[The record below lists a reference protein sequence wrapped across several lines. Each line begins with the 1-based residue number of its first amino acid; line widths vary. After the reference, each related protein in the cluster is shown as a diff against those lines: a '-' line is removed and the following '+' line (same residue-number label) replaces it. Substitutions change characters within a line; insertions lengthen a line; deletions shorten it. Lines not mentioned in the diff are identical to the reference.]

1 MVSLGMQ
8 SQRPTFQIQLLGDH
22 AIVYK
27 INTGQLKD
35 IDPNLLA
42 FTQFVTNE
50 KINGIKDIILA
61 YDTLTL
67 VYDILHFD
75 SNPFLFAHTIL
86 QAFNNASKNNI
97 VSIERRSMIEIP
109 VCYDESLGS
118 DLENAV
124 KALNCSIDE
133 LIQQHSEKIY
143 TVYCLGF
150 LPGFAYMGEVHHAIQ
165 LPRHP
170 SPRSKVLAGSVG
182 IAGKQTGIYPMNS
195 PGGWQ
200 IIGRTPIKIFD
211 PTSTSLTLF
220 KAGDQVRFKPIDLK
234 LFHTLNAHEDVH

>member
-35 IDPNLLA
+35 IDQDLLA
-42 FTQFVTNE
+42 FTQFVMDE
-50 KINGIKDIILA
+50 KIKGLKDIILA

-86 QAFNNASKNNI
+86 EAFNASKKSLNAIDNK
-97 VSIERRSMIEIP
+97 SIIEIP
-109 VCYDESLGS
+109 VCYDASLGI
-118 DLENAV
+118 DLQNAV
-124 KALNCSIDE
+124 KASNCSIDE
-133 LIQQHSEKIY
+133 LIQQHSDKIY

-150 LPGFAYMGEVHHAIQ
+150 LPGFAYMGDVPNAIQ

-211 PTSTSLTLF
+211 PTSTTLTLF
-220 KAGDQVRFKPIDLK
+220 KAGDQIKFKPIDLE
-234 LFHTLNAHEDVH
+234 LFHTLNAHEDVD

>member
-1 MVSLGMQ
+1 MQ
-8 SQRPTFQIQLLGDH
+8 SQRPIFQIQLLGDH

-27 INTGQLKD
+27 LTTGQLKD
-35 IDPNLLA
+35 LDQDLLA
-42 FTQFVTNE
+42 FTQFVTDE
-50 KINGIKDIILA
+50 KIPGIKDIILA

-67 VYDILHFD
+67 VYDILYFD

-86 QAFNNASKNNI
+86 DKFNASKKDLIGLGNK
-97 VSIERRSMIEIP
+97 SIIEIP
-109 VCYDESLGS
+109 VCYDLSLGI
-118 DLENAV
+118 DLQHAV
-124 KALNCSIDE
+124 NTSNCSIE
-133 LIQQHSEKIY
+133 TLIHQHSEKIY

-150 LPGFAYMGEVHHAIQ
+150 LPGFAYMGDVPNGIQ

-182 IAGKQTGIYPMNS
+182 IAGKQTGIYPSTS

-211 PTSTSLTLF
+211 PTSPSLTLF
-220 KAGDQVRFKPIDLK
+220 KAGDHVKFKPIDLA
-234 LFHTLNAHEDVH
+234 LFHTLNAHKDVD

>member
-86 QAFNNASKNNI
+86 EAFNNASKNNI
-97 VSIERRSMIEIP
+97 VSIKRRSMIEIP
-109 VCYDESLGS
+109 VCYDESLGI

>member
-1 MVSLGMQ
+1 MQ

-35 IDPNLLA
+35 IDPTLLA
-42 FTQFVTNE
+42 FTQFVMNE
-50 KINGIKDIILA
+50 KINGLKDIILA

-67 VYDILHFD
+67 IYDILHFD
-75 SNPFLFAHTIL
+75 SNPYLFAHTIL
-86 QAFNNASKNNI
+86 EAFNASKNNI
-97 VSIERRSMIEIP
+97 VSIEERSIIEIP
-109 VCYDESLGS
+109 VCYDTSLGI
-118 DLENAV
+118 DLQNAV
-124 KALNCSIDE
+124 KASKCSIAE
-133 LIQQHSEKIY
+133 LVQQHSEKIY

-150 LPGFAYMGEVHHAIQ
+150 LPGFAYMGEVPNAIQ

-211 PTSTSLTLF
+211 KDPAILGKLS
-220 KAGDQVRFKPIDLK
+220 AGNRIQFYPIDFAEFEK
-234 LFHTLNAHEDVH
+234 LNEYK

>member
-1 MVSLGMQ
+1 MQ

-86 QAFNNASKNNI
+86 EAFNNASKNNI
-97 VSIERRSMIEIP
+97 VSIERRSIIEIP
-109 VCYDESLGS
+109 VCYDESLGI

-150 LPGFAYMGEVHHAIQ
+150 LPGFAYMGEVPHAIQ

>member
-1 MVSLGMQ
+1 MQ

-35 IDPNLLA
+35 IDPTLLA
-42 FTQFVTNE
+42 FTQFVMNE
-50 KINGIKDIILA
+50 KINGLKDIILA

-67 VYDILHFD
+67 IYDIIYFD
-75 SNPFLFAHTIL
+75 SNPYLFAHTIL
-86 QAFNNASKNNI
+86 EEVNASKNNM
-97 VSIERRSMIEIP
+97 VSIEERSIIEIP
-109 VCYDESLGS
+109 VCYDMSLGI
-118 DLENAV
+118 DLQNAV
-124 KALNCSIDE
+124 KASKCSIAE
-133 LIQQHSEKIY
+133 LVQQHSEKIY

-150 LPGFAYMGEVHHAIQ
+150 LPGFAYMGEVPNAIQ

-211 PTSTSLTLF
+211 PTSASLTLF
-220 KAGDQVRFKPIDLK
+220 KAGDQVKFKPIDLE
-234 LFHTLNAHEDVH
+234 LFHTLNAHEDVD

>member
-1 MVSLGMQ
+1 LI
-8 SQRPTFQIQLLGDH
+8 QIL
-22 AIVYK
+22 
-27 INTGQLKD
+27 
-35 IDPNLLA
+35 
-42 FTQFVTNE
+42 
-50 KINGIKDIILA
+50 
-61 YDTLTL
+61 
-67 VYDILHFD
+67 
-75 SNPFLFAHTIL
+75 
-86 QAFNNASKNNI
+86 
-97 VSIERRSMIEIP
+97 VSIEKKSIIEIP
-109 VCYDESLGS
+109 VCYDASLGI
-118 DLENAV
+118 DLQNAV
-124 KALNCSIDE
+124 KASNCSIDE

-150 LPGFAYMGEVHHAIQ
+150 LPGFAYMGEVPHAIQ

-220 KAGDQVRFKPIDLK
+220 KVGDQVRFKPIDLK
-234 LFHTLNAHEDVH
+234 LFHTLNTHEDVH

>member
-27 INTGQLKD
+27 INTEQLKG
-35 IDPNLLA
+35 IDQDLLA
-42 FTQFVTNE
+42 FTQFLTNQ
-50 KINGIKDIILA
+50 KINGLKDIILA

-86 QAFNNASKNNI
+86 DAFNASKKCLNAIENK
-97 VSIERRSMIEIP
+97 SIIEVP
-109 VCYDESLGS
+109 VCYDTSLGI
-118 DLENAV
+118 DLQNAV
-124 KALNCSIDE
+124 KTSNCSIDE

-150 LPGFAYMGEVHHAIQ
+150 LPGFAYMGDVPNAIQ

-170 SPRSKVLAGSVG
+170 SPRSKVFAGSVG

-211 PTSTSLTLF
+211 PTSTTLTLF
-220 KAGDQVRFKPIDLK
+220 KAGDQIKFKPIDLE
-234 LFHTLNAHEDVH
+234 LFHTLNANKDVH

>member
-1 MVSLGMQ
+1 MQ

-35 IDPNLLA
+35 LDANLLE
-42 FTQFVTNE
+42 FTQFMMDE
-50 KINGIKDIILA
+50 KVNGIKDIILA

-67 VYDILHFD
+67 VYDILQFD

-86 QAFNNASKNNI
+86 EKFNASIKSLNAIENK
-97 VSIERRSMIEIP
+97 SIIEIP
-109 VCYDESLGS
+109 VCYDASLGI
-118 DLENAV
+118 DLQNAV
-124 KALNCSIDE
+124 KASNCSMDE
-133 LIQQHSEKIY
+133 LIQQHSDKIY

-150 LPGFAYMGEVHHAIQ
+150 LPGFAYMGDVPDAIQ

-211 PTSTSLTLF
+211 PTSTTLTLF
-220 KAGDQVRFKPIDLK
+220 KAGDQVKFKPIDLE
-234 LFHTLNAHEDVH
+234 LFHTLNAHEDVD

>member
-1 MVSLGMQ
+1 MQ

-35 IDPNLLA
+35 IDPTLLA
-42 FTQFVTNE
+42 FTQFITDE
-50 KINGIKDIILA
+50 KFNGLKDIILA

-75 SNPFLFAHTIL
+75 SNPYLFAHTIL
-86 QAFNNASKNNI
+86 EAFNASKKNI
-97 VSIERRSMIEIP
+97 VSIEERSIIEIP
-109 VCYDESLGS
+109 VCYDMSLGI

-124 KALNCSIDE
+124 NASNCSIAE
-133 LIQQHSEKIY
+133 LVKQHSEKIY

-150 LPGFAYMGEVHHAIQ
+150 LPGFAYMGEVPNAIQ

-211 PTSTSLTLF
+211 PTSASLTLF
-220 KAGDQVRFKPIDLK
+220 KAGDQVKFKPIDLE
-234 LFHTLNAHEDVH
+234 LFHTLNAHEDVD

>member
-1 MVSLGMQ
+1 MQ
-8 SQRPTFQIQLLGDH
+8 SQRPIFQIQLLGDH

-27 INTGQLKD
+27 LTTGQFKD
-35 IDPNLLA
+35 IDQDLLA

-50 KINGIKDIILA
+50 KIKGIKDIILA

-67 VYDILHFD
+67 VYDILYFD

-86 QAFNNASKNNI
+86 EKFNTSKKSLNALKNK
-97 VSIERRSMIEIP
+97 SIIEIP
-109 VCYDESLGS
+109 VCYDLSLGI
-118 DLENAV
+118 DLQDAV
-124 KALNCSIDE
+124 SKSNSSIE
-133 LIQQHSEKIY
+133 TFIKQHSEKIY

-150 LPGFAYMGEVHHAIQ
+150 LPGFAYMGDVPNAIQ

-182 IAGKQTGIYPMNS
+182 IAGKQTGIYPSTS

-200 IIGRTPIKIFD
+200 IIGRTPNKIFD
-211 PTSTSLTLF
+211 PNSPSLTLF
-220 KAGDQVRFKPIDLK
+220 KAGDQVKFKPIDLE
-234 LFHTLNAHEDVH
+234 LFHTLNAHEDVN

>member
-86 QAFNNASKNNI
+86 EAFNNASKNNI
-97 VSIERRSMIEIP
+97 VSIERRSIIEIP

-200 IIGRTPIKIFD
+200 IIGRTPIKIFY

>member
-1 MVSLGMQ
+1 MQ

-27 INTGQLKD
+27 INTGQLKG
-35 IDPNLLA
+35 IDQDLLA
-42 FTQFVTNE
+42 FNQFLTNE
-50 KINGIKDIILA
+50 QINGLKDIILA

-86 QAFNNASKNNI
+86 DRFNASKKSLNAIENK
-97 VSIERRSMIEIP
+97 SIIEIP
-109 VCYDESLGS
+109 VCYTQSLGI
-118 DLENAV
+118 DLQNAV
-124 KALNCSIDE
+124 KASNCSIDE
-133 LIQQHSEKIY
+133 LIQQHSDKIY

-150 LPGFAYMGEVHHAIQ
+150 LPGFAYMGDLPKAIQ

-182 IAGKQTGIYPMNS
+182 IAGKQTGIYPSTS

-211 PTSTSLTLF
+211 PISPSLSLF
-220 KAGDQVRFKPIDLK
+220 KAGDQVKFKPIDLE
-234 LFHTLNAHEDVH
+234 LFHTLNAHEDVD

>member
-1 MVSLGMQ
+1 MQNLGKQ
-8 SQRPTFQIQLLGDH
+8 FQVQLLGDH
-22 AIVYK
+22 AILIK
-27 INTGQLKD
+27 LSKGFNEG
-35 IDPNLLA
+35 IDHDLLA
-42 FTQFVTNE
+42 LAAYLKRQ
-50 KINGIKDIILA
+50 KITGIKDIILA
-61 YDTLTL
+61 YDNLTL
-67 VYDILHFD
+67 VYDILDFD
-75 SNPFLFAHTIL
+75 ANPYLFVNQLVATYIAEASNH
-86 QAFNNASKNNI
+86 NASNSKGRL
-97 VSIERRSMIEIP
+97 IEVP
-109 VCYDESLGS
+109 VCYDVSLGI
-118 DLENAV
+118 DLQNAV
-124 KALNCSIDE
+124 KASNCSIDE

-150 LPGFAYMGEVHHAIQ
+150 LPGFAYMGEVPHAIQ

-220 KAGDQVRFKPIDLK
+220 NAGDQVKFKPIDLE

>member
-86 QAFNNASKNNI
+86 EAFNNASKNNI
-97 VSIERRSMIEIP
+97 VSIKRRSMIEIP

-150 LPGFAYMGEVHHAIQ
+150 LPGFAYMGEVPHAIQ

>member
-27 INTGQLKD
+27 INTEQLKG
-35 IDPNLLA
+35 IDQDLLA
-42 FTQFVTNE
+42 FTQFLTNQ
-50 KINGIKDIILA
+50 KINGLKDIILA

-86 QAFNNASKNNI
+86 DAFNASKKCLNAIENK
-97 VSIERRSMIEIP
+97 SIIEVP
-109 VCYDESLGS
+109 VCYDTSLGI
-118 DLENAV
+118 DLQNAV
-124 KALNCSIDE
+124 NTSNCSIDE

-150 LPGFAYMGEVHHAIQ
+150 LPGFAYMGDVPNAIQ

-170 SPRSKVLAGSVG
+170 SPRSKVFAGSVG

-211 PTSTSLTLF
+211 PTSTTLTLF
-220 KAGDQVRFKPIDLK
+220 KAGDRVKFNPIDLA
-234 LFHTLNAHEDVH
+234 LFHTLNANKDVH

>member
-86 QAFNNASKNNI
+86 EAFNNASKNNI

-109 VCYDESLGS
+109 VCYDESLGI

-150 LPGFAYMGEVHHAIQ
+150 LPGFAYMGEVPHAIQ

-220 KAGDQVRFKPIDLK
+220 KVGDQVRFKPIDLK
-234 LFHTLNAHEDVH
+234 LFHTLNTHEDVH

>member
-1 MVSLGMQ
+1 MQ

-35 IDPNLLA
+35 IDPTLLA

-67 VYDILHFD
+67 IYDILHFD
-75 SNPFLFAHTIL
+75 SNPYLFAHTIL
-86 QAFNNASKNNI
+86 EAFNASKNNM
-97 VSIERRSMIEIP
+97 VSIEKRSIIEVP
-109 VCYDESLGS
+109 VCYDTSLGI
-118 DLENAV
+118 DLQNAV
-124 KALNCSIDE
+124 KASNCSIAE
-133 LIQQHSEKIY
+133 LVQQHSEKIY

-150 LPGFAYMGEVHHAIQ
+150 LPGFAYMGEVPNAIQ

-182 IAGKQTGIYPMNS
+182 IAKTH
-195 PGGWQ
+195 
-200 IIGRTPIKIFD
+200 RD
-211 PTSTSLTLF
+211 LT
-220 KAGDQVRFKPIDLK
+220 K
-234 LFHTLNAHEDVH
+234 

>member
-1 MVSLGMQ
+1 MQ
-8 SQRPTFQIQLLGDH
+8 SQRPIFQIQLLGDH

-27 INTGQLKD
+27 LTTGQLKD
-35 IDPNLLA
+35 LDQALLA

-50 KINGIKDIILA
+50 KILGIKDIILA

-67 VYDILHFD
+67 VYDILYLD

-86 QAFNNASKNNI
+86 AQFNASKKDLIGIGNT
-97 VSIERRSMIEIP
+97 SIIEIP
-109 VCYDESLGS
+109 VCYDLSLGI
-118 DLENAV
+118 DLQNV
-124 KALNCSIDE
+124 VNNSNCSIE
-133 LIQQHSEKIY
+133 TLIQQHSEKIY

-150 LPGFAYMGEVHHAIQ
+150 LPGFAYMGDVPNAIQ
-165 LPRHP
+165 LPRHA

-182 IAGKQTGIYPMNS
+182 IAGKQTGIYPSTS

-211 PTSTSLTLF
+211 PTSPSLTLF
-220 KAGDQVRFKPIDLK
+220 KAGDQVKFKPIDLE
-234 LFHTLNAHEDVH
+234 LFHTLNAHEDVD

>member
-1 MVSLGMQ
+1 MQ

-27 INTGQLKD
+27 INTGQLKG
-35 IDPNLLA
+35 IDQDLLA
-42 FTQFVTNE
+42 FTQFVMDE
-50 KINGIKDIILA
+50 KIKGLKDIILA

-86 QAFNNASKNNI
+86 EAFNASKKSLNAIDNK
-97 VSIERRSMIEIP
+97 SIIEIP
-109 VCYDESLGS
+109 VCYDASLGI
-118 DLENAV
+118 DLQNAV
-124 KALNCSIDE
+124 KASNCSIDE
-133 LIQQHSEKIY
+133 LIQQHSDKIY

-150 LPGFAYMGEVHHAIQ
+150 LPGFAYMGDVPNAIQ

-182 IAGKQTGIYPMNS
+182 IAGKQTGIYPSTS

-211 PTSTSLTLF
+211 PTSTPLTLF
-220 KAGDQVRFKPIDLK
+220 KAGDQIKFKPIDLA
-234 LFHTLNAHEDVH
+234 LFHTLNAHEDVD

>member
-1 MVSLGMQ
+1 MQ
-8 SQRPTFQIQLLGDH
+8 SQRPIFQIQLLGDH

-27 INTGQLKD
+27 SNTGQLKG
-35 IDPNLLA
+35 IDQDLLA
-42 FTQFVTNE
+42 FSQFVMNE
-50 KINGIKDIILA
+50 KINGLKDIILA

-67 VYDILHFD
+67 VYDILYFD

-86 QAFNNASKNNI
+86 EQFNASKKSLNTIENK
-97 VSIERRSMIEIP
+97 SIIEIP
-109 VCYDESLGS
+109 VCYDLSLGI
-118 DLENAV
+118 DLQNAV
-124 KALNCSIDE
+124 KTSNCSIDE

-150 LPGFAYMGEVHHAIQ
+150 LPGFAYMGDVPNAIQ

-211 PTSTSLTLF
+211 PTSPSLTLF
-220 KAGDQVRFKPIDLK
+220 NAGDQVKFKPIDLQ
-234 LFHTLNAHEDVH
+234 LFHTLNAHEDVD

>member
-1 MVSLGMQ
+1 MQ

-27 INTGQLKD
+27 INTGQLQD

-42 FTQFVTNE
+42 FSQFVTNE

-86 QAFNNASKNNI
+86 EAFNASKYNI
-97 VSIERRSMIEIP
+97 VSIKKRSIIEIP
-109 VCYDESLGS
+109 VCYDVSLGI
-118 DLENAV
+118 DLQNAV
-124 KALNCSIDE
+124 KASNCSIDE

-150 LPGFAYMGEVHHAIQ
+150 LPGFAYMGEVPQAIQ

-182 IAGKQTGIYPMNS
+182 IAGRQTGIYPSTS

-200 IIGRTPIKIFD
+200 IIGRTPIRIFD
-211 PTSTSLTLF
+211 PASPSLTLF
-220 KAGDQVRFKPIDLK
+220 KAGDQIKFKPIDLE

>member
-86 QAFNNASKNNI
+86 EAFNNASKNNI
-97 VSIERRSMIEIP
+97 VSIERRSIIEIP

-150 LPGFAYMGEVHHAIQ
+150 LPGFAYMGEVPHAIQ

>member
-1 MVSLGMQ
+1 MQ
-8 SQRPTFQIQLLGDH
+8 IQQPLFQIQLLGDH

-27 INTGQLKD
+27 TRTGQFMG
-35 IDPNLLA
+35 IDRDLLA
-42 FTQFVTNE
+42 FSHFVIHE
-50 KINGIKDIILA
+50 KINGIKDVILA

-75 SNPFLFAHTIL
+75 SNPSLCAHRIVE
-86 QAFNNASKNNI
+86 AFHASKNKI
-97 VSIERRSMIEIP
+97 QFFEKKTIIEIP
-109 VCYDESLGS
+109 VCYDTSLGI
-118 DLENAV
+118 DLQQSAD
-124 KALNCSIDE
+124 KSNCGITTF
-133 LIQQHSEKIY
+133 IQHHSEPIY

-150 LPGFAYMGEVHHAIQ
+150 LPGFAYMGDVPRSIQ

-211 PTSTSLTLF
+211 PKSPSLTLF
-220 KAGDQVRFKPIDLK
+220 KAGDQVKFTPIDLE
-234 LFHTLNAHEDVH
+234 LFHSLNAHEDVD

>member
-8 SQRPTFQIQLLGDH
+8 SQRTTFQIQLLGDH

-27 INTGQLKD
+27 LNTGQLKG
-35 IDPNLLA
+35 IDQDLLA

-50 KINGIKDIILA
+50 NINGLKDIILA

-86 QAFNNASKNNI
+86 EAFNASKNNHERI
-97 VSIERRSMIEIP
+97 DKKSIIEIP
-109 VCYDESLGS
+109 VCYDPSLGI
-118 DLENAV
+118 DLQNAV
-124 KALNCSIDE
+124 KVSNCSLDE
-133 LIQQHSEKIY
+133 LIQQHSEKNY

-150 LPGFAYMGEVHHAIQ
+150 LPGFAYMGDVTNAIQ

-211 PTSTSLTLF
+211 PTSTTLTLF
-220 KAGDQVRFKPIDLK
+220 KAGDQVKFKPIDLE
-234 LFHTLNAHEDVH
+234 LFFSLNAHEDVH

>member
-1 MVSLGMQ
+1 MQ

-50 KINGIKDIILA
+50 QINGIKDIILA

-86 QAFNNASKNNI
+86 EAFNASKKSLNAIENK
-97 VSIERRSMIEIP
+97 SIIEIP
-109 VCYDESLGS
+109 VCYDASLGI
-118 DLENAV
+118 DLQNAV
-124 KALNCSIDE
+124 KASNCSINE
-133 LIQQHSEKIY
+133 LIQQHSDKIY

-150 LPGFAYMGEVHHAIQ
+150 LPGFAYMGDVPNAIQ

-211 PTSTSLTLF
+211 PTSTTLTLF
-220 KAGDQVRFKPIDLK
+220 KAGDQIKFKPIDLE
-234 LFHTLNAHEDVH
+234 LFHTLNAHKDVH

>member
-1 MVSLGMQ
+1 MQ

-35 IDPNLLA
+35 INPTLLA
-42 FTQFVTNE
+42 FTQFVMNE
-50 KINGIKDIILA
+50 KINGLKDIILA

-67 VYDILHFD
+67 IYDILHFD
-75 SNPFLFAHTIL
+75 SNPYLFAHTIL
-86 QAFNNASKNNI
+86 EAFNASKNNI
-97 VSIERRSMIEIP
+97 VSIEERSIIEIP
-109 VCYDESLGS
+109 VCYDTSLGI
-118 DLENAV
+118 DLQNAV
-124 KALNCSIDE
+124 IASNCSIAE
-133 LIQQHSEKIY
+133 LVKQHSEKIY

-150 LPGFAYMGEVHHAIQ
+150 LPGFAYMGDVPNAIQ

-182 IAGKQTGIYPMNS
+182 IAGRQTGIYPSTS

-200 IIGRTPIKIFD
+200 IIGRTPIRIFD
-211 PTSTSLTLF
+211 PASPSLTLF
-220 KAGDQVRFKPIDLK
+220 KAGDQIKFKPIDLAS
-234 LFHTLNAHEDVH
+234 FHTLNAHEDVD

>member
-86 QAFNNASKNNI
+86 EAFNNASKNNI

-109 VCYDESLGS
+109 VCYDESLGI

-150 LPGFAYMGEVHHAIQ
+150 LPGFAYMGEVPHAIQ